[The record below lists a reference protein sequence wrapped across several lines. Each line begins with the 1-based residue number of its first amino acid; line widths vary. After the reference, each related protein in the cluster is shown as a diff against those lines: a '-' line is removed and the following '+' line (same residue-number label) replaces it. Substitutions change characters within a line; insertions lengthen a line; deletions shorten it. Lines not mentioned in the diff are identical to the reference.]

1 MDMWPESIGQNIALK
16 PPSAILKE
24 QAALLGNK
32 TKNIVTAEVKNR
44 GESGLGSFSYNF
56 NLVAPAYGY
65 RYKLFQ
71 VWYGLE
77 YYPIHFTVEE
87 EIEKVL
93 SEHLSALPIPTQPAH
108 REVKHPVAKSEEEFL
123 EILGKIFSAEKT
135 IRIINALIAES
146 EA

>member
-1 MDMWPESIGQNIALK
+1 MDMWPKSIGQNIALK

-32 TKNIVTAEVKNR
+32 TKNIVTAEVKTR
-44 GESGLGSFSYNF
+44 LESGPESFSYNF
-56 NLVAPAYGY
+56 NLVSAAYGY

-71 VWYGLE
+71 IGYGLD
-77 YYPIHFTVEE
+77 YYPVYFSVEG

-93 SEHLSALPIPTQPAH
+93 SEHLLKPTPDQAAHGASRHPI
-108 REVKHPVAKSEEEFL
+108 AKSEEEFL
-123 EILGKIFSAEKT
+123 EMLGKIFSAEKT

>member
-1 MDMWPESIGQNIALK
+1 MDMWPGSIGQNIALK

-32 TKNIVTAEVKNR
+32 TKNIVTAEVKNKSD
-44 GESGLGSFSYNF
+44 SGVGSFSYNF

-71 VWYGLE
+71 VWYGLD
-77 YYPIHFTVEE
+77 YYPIHFTVEG

-93 SEHLSALPIPTQPAH
+93 SKHLSKPPTPDQAADGANRHPI
-108 REVKHPVAKSEEEFL
+108 AKSEDEFL
-123 EILGKIFSAEKT
+123 EMLGKIFSAEKT